1 MHETQCI
8 KICDVAKAIPLGKS
22 MAVNASMR
30 KERFKMN
37 DEKEKQLKLNPS
49 RINKIIKMGIKMIK
63 MRNKK
68 QER

>member
-1 MHETQCI
+1 
-8 KICDVAKAIPLGKS
+8 